1 MPRRLPPL
9 FRVALLAVAVAFA
22 GAFALPSA
30 RARQD
35 AAPAGG
41 DAVADEEAARVADLE
56 ARLEKAHADL
66 DAAEAAFDRFLF
78 VYGRRPPPAGAPVS
92 SADFRPPDEFEV
104 ARAIDELVAQ
114 TSFVALFEQ
123 RGELRGI
130 AADARAQLAEPDRR
144 GPQFTAWR
152 ANLERRAALATELQS
167 VLDRL
172 RDVRIETL
180 ALLRG
185 ENLFLQ
191 GSTKI
196 SRDAIEE
203 GLTDLAHLPEWLFG
217 RLRLLPG
224 WFAGPGH
231 LASLLLFLVSLLP
244 AALATW
250 IARRWTARHLSRLG
264 ELDLSLLPV
273 RTTLLLAN
281 LVRVACTAGFLW
293 LAPRLALWIIR
304 GLPEPADDLLTGLGD
319 YAALFWLGLGLDREL
334 LRPDP
339 PQRLV
344 LKVDPATARRVG
356 IGVKLLLCWTLIAAS
371 IQFVLTRLSYKN
383 EGALEA
389 IGLVYEV
396 VTGAIVTV
404 LMSRRVFLRS
414 LLPSAE
420 SPLGRLLHRFVG
432 ALHTILVLLVPAI
445 VGLQV
450 LRFRILAGLATRFLV
465 LALCAF
471 PLATIIYHSVNF
483 FLERWRN
490 ASTTRAGD
498 DEEQLRRVAAIDDI
512 VRFLLRGTILVL
524 VVLALFAATG
534 SSFES
539 VRTFLDRPLPL
550 LHPPEGTTPVTWW
563 NVALAITFAI
573 VFLRCARALKL
584 ALETLVLPLT
594 RLERST
600 QYSITTLVEYSLV
613 LLGLWIAVSQVV
625 DVKNLGYL
633 VAALSVGIGFG
644 MQEIISNFV
653 SGLIL
658 LFERPLKPGDLIEIG
673 NGTIGTVRQLGI
685 RATTVQTGDNAHV
698 LVPNR
703 EFVTQRVVNYDLY
716 DPKIRVT
723 INVGVRSG
731 SEPKLVRE
739 TLLAVASRDRRL
751 MKRPAPEVLFTGFGD
766 YSLDFRLLVFIENA
780 QQQGK
785 IASDLRFAIDAEF
798 KRAGVEFS
806 SPQRDLSF
814 QPGSALRVVLERKR
828 DDGRDGAVEPPKKTD
843 G

>member
-1 MPRRLPPL
+1 MPRRIPPL
-9 FRVALLAVAVAFA
+9 FRVALLAAAVAFT

-56 ARLEKAHADL
+56 ARLEKAHAEL
-66 DAAEAAFDRFLF
+66 AAADTAFDRFRF
-78 VYGRRPPPAGAPVS
+78 VYGRVPTPAGAPVS
-92 SADFRPPDEFEV
+92 ARDLRPPDEFEV
-104 ARAIDELVAQ
+104 ARAIDDLVAQ
-114 TSFVALFEQ
+114 TSFTAQFGQ
-123 RGELRGI
+123 RGELRRL
-130 AADARAQLAEPDRR
+130 ASDARARLAGPDRR

-152 ANLERRAALATELQS
+152 ANLERRAALAAELQS

-191 GSTKI
+191 SSTKI

-203 GLTDLAHLPEWLFG
+203 GFTDLAHLPEWLFG
-217 RLRLLPG
+217 RLRLLSG
-224 WFAGPGH
+224 WAAGPGH
-231 LASLLLFLVSLLP
+231 LVSLLVFLASLLP

-250 IARRWTARHLSRLG
+250 IARRWTARHLRRLD

-281 LVRVACTAGFLW
+281 LLRVACTAGFLW
-293 LAPRLALWIIR
+293 LAPRLATWLIR

-339 PQRLV
+339 PERLV

-356 IGVKLLLCWTLIAAS
+356 IGVKILLCWTLIVAS
-371 IQFVLTRLSYKN
+371 IQFVLTRLAYEN

-389 IGLVYEV
+389 ISLVYEV

-414 LLPSAE
+414 LLPSPE
-420 SPLGRLLHRFVG
+420 GPFGRLLHRFVG
-432 ALHTILVLLVPAI
+432 ALHTTLVLLVPAI

-471 PLATIIYHSVNF
+471 PLATILYHSVNF
-483 FLERWRN
+483 LLERWR
-490 ASTTRAGD
+490 AGSTARAGD
-498 DEEQLRRVAAIDDI
+498 DEEQLRRVAAIDEI
-512 VRFLLRGTILVL
+512 ARFLLRGTILVL

-534 SSFES
+534 SSFEI

-550 LHPPEGTTPVTWW
+550 LHAAEGQTPVTWW

-573 VFLRCARALKL
+573 VFLSCARRLKL

-600 QYSITTLVEYSLV
+600 QYSITTLVEYTLV

-625 DVKNLGYL
+625 DVRNLGYL

-658 LFERPLKPGDLIEIG
+658 LLERPLKPGDLIEIG

-703 EFVTQRVVNYDLY
+703 EFITQRVVNYDLY

-723 INVGVRSG
+723 VAVGVRSG

-739 TLLAVASRDRRL
+739 TLLAIAARDGRL

-766 YSLDFRLLVFIENA
+766 TSLDFRLMVFVENA
-780 QQQGK
+780 NQQGK

-798 KRAGVEFS
+798 RRAGIEFS

-814 QPGSALRVVLERKR
+814 QPGSALHVVLDRTR
-828 DDGRDGAVEPPKKTD
+828 AVAAPKKSD